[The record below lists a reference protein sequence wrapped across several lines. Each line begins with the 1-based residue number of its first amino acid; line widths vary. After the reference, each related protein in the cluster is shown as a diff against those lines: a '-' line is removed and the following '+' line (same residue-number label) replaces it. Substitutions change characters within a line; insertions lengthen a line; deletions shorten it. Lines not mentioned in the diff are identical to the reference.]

1 MPISTLRDK
10 LENARFRRMMAQ
22 IEGRTVA
29 VLFWDCVLS
38 DLSEQLEQVA

>member
-1 MPISTLRDK
+1 MSASTLRDK
-10 LENARFRRMMAQ
+10 LENARFRRMMAEVQ
-22 IEGRTVA
+22 GRTIA